1 MHDLGLG
8 GFWRFGLHP
17 WSIASFFSVWLW
29 SFGKFWQKF
38 EAVISIHLLLWTT
51 EIISLTSDFL
61 VYLSQPDSI
70 NCKIHF
76 GLLCNNA
83 AALCFAGR
91 TCRPGNMTQII
102 RKVTGNECKSY
113 QDIQGKHYWTH
124 VLRISK
130 LCFIGLITILRSSR
144 QNSKWWTKHNKPW
157 QIVCHSK
164 IDAACWHILSLPSIW
179 ALLHRL
185 VFLLI

>member
-1 MHDLGLG
+1 MACAWSGSW
-8 GFWRFGLHP
+8 GFLKI
-17 WSIASFFSVWLW
+17 WSTPLKHCQLFFSLI
-29 SFGKFWQKF
+29 GKFRQKF
-38 EAVISIHLLLWTT
+38 EAVSSIYLLLWMT
-51 EIISLTSDFL
+51 EMISLTSDFL
-61 VYLSQPDSI
+61 VYLSQPDSN

-83 AALCFAGR
+83 VALCFSGR

-102 RKVTGNECKSY
+102 RKVTGNECKTY

-124 VLRISK
+124 ILRISK

-144 QNSKWWTKHNKPW
+144 QNSKWWTKHNKPL
-157 QIVCHSK
+157 QIVCHCH
-164 IDAACWHILSLPSIW
+164 DAACWHILSLPSIW